1 MRQMKDEL
9 VQRIEQGDNQLR
21 DDMRQMKGE
30 LVQRIEQGDNQLRD
44 DMRQMKEELRG
55 EIRQHGVEL
64 AAMRNDIVGLRVDVS
79 RVLYLVEEQNA
90 RNRIV
95 LEGLSGL
102 AARQDRV
109 ERRMDAVEE
118 TVRDL
123 ASSRRP

>member
-1 MRQMKDEL
+1 MRQMKD
-9 VQRIEQGDNQLR
+9 
-21 DDMRQMKGE
+21 E